1 MQSKQKRRKTN
12 ALRRFYYKYE
22 QSVNRQYV
30 MTSGF
35 VGSWIYLY
43 TTDRNKSNGN
53 RDYRIQKEVIKWI
66 ITQFM

>member
-1 MQSKQKRRKTN
+1 
-12 ALRRFYYKYE
+12 
-22 QSVNRQYV
+22 